1 MTTTTSRI
9 VGVDVARCLALL
21 GMMATHVLAPV
32 TASGA
37 MSTSHEIASG
47 RASGLFALLAG
58 VSLALVTGGSTPH
71 RGRRLLGERAG
82 IVVRA
87 VLIGLIGL
95 LLGALPTNIA
105 IILVYYAVLFVM
117 ALPFLGLGWRPLA
130 VLALV
135 WSVAGPAV
143 SLVLRADLSSPAR
156 LVPSFEDL
164 AAPGELAQSLL
175 LTGYYPAISWFA
187 YLLAG
192 LAIGRLDL
200 RRPAIAARVALTG
213 TVVAAVTWVVSA
225 DLTRDAAVRRALLST
240 DGGGATTWS
249 QLRQQ
254 LDLASYGTTPT
265 GSWWWLVPIGP
276 HAGTP
281 FTLLHTIGCA
291 MAVLGLAVLASR
303 ALRTGLGG
311 RLRGGRDDAHALL
324 AAHRDAH
331 SRCPPAG
338 GPVELPAPGGRG
350 APRRGGVRPGPAPWT
365 AGVPGRPRQ
374 PGGGEEG
381 PGSRLAQL
389 PAVPSAG
396 PGRTPPTTV
405 GACAR

>member
-200 RRPAIAARVALTG
+200 RRPVVAARVALTG

-303 ALRTGLGG
+303 VLRRAWAVVFGAGAMTLTLYSLHIVMLTPDVPPREAPSSYLPQVVVVLLVGAAYALARRRGPMESLVGLGSQAVA
-311 RLRGGRDDAHALL
+311 RRVRGQD
-324 AAHRDAH
+324 
-331 SRCPPAG
+331 S
-338 GPVELPAPGGRG
+338 
-350 APRRGGVRPGPAPWT
+350 
-365 AGVPGRPRQ
+365 
-374 PGGGEEG
+374 
-381 PGSRLAQL
+381 
-389 PAVPSAG
+389 
-396 PGRTPPTTV
+396 
-405 GACAR
+405 